1 MLEFYHN
8 LNINTGLPPAAP
20 NADTNLKDNNSMLDG
35 NERADIVGTIKSEKT
50 QEICEGCGQKIKD
63 RYFMKL
69 SPDQFWHEQCL
80 LCCICRIQLSQTC
93 YTKNTKVYCKDD
105 YYRIFGVSSVHQQN
119 QQHHQQHGQQ
129 HGQQQQHQRDC
140 YGCGERI
147 APSEMVMRAKHLV
160 YHLHCFLCYTC
171 NRPLQKGE
179 PFSIRA
185 GKLICQH
192 DLEKDFYGSAA
203 ATAAAAAAAAAA
215 AMHHHHGGAGAGLG
229 PHLPPAAHLYGDG
242 DDYLLDDG
250 LRTRDGRRGP
260 KRPRTIL
267 TSAQRR
273 QFKASFDVSPKP
285 CRKVREALAK
295 DTGLSVRVVQ
305 VWFQNQRAKMKKI
318 SRKSKA
324 NANGATDGEKNHSD
338 KEDKSIKLESPSSDH
353 SHYLGLDSSYS
364 SSSQPLNPNLPYS
377 PDFPDNSDASLC
389 SSDISLDESFDN
401 VDEATSDTMS
411 LQNLDLQPNLHSNVV
426 MGGGGGGQGPTC
438 SGPGLHGGGPQ
449 QLVNHN
455 NNTIGSMMASN
466 MAGSITHIDKL
477 YLMQNSYFNSAQIEQ

>member
-8 LNINTGLPPAAP
+8 LNINTGLPPGAS
-20 NADTNLKDNNSMLDG
+20 NADTSLKDNNNMLDG
-35 NERADIVGTIKSEKT
+35 TERTDIVGTIKSEKT

-80 LCCICRIQLSQTC
+80 LCCICRIQLNQTC

-105 YYRIFGVSSVHQQN
+105 YYRIFGVSSVN
-119 QQHHQQHGQQ
+119 QQHQHLNGRTE
-129 HGQQQQHQRDC
+129 RDC

-147 APSEMVMRAKHLV
+147 APSELVMRAKHLV

-179 PFSIRA
+179 PFSLRA

-203 ATAAAAAAAAAA
+203 AAAAAAA
-215 AMHHHHGGAGAGLG
+215 AMHHHHGAAAGL
-229 PHLPPAAHLYGDG
+229 PHPSHLAPAAHLYGDG

-324 NANGATDGEKNHSD
+324 NANGADGEKNHSD

-411 LQNLDLQPNLHSNVV
+411 LQNLDLQPNLTGS
-426 MGGGGGGQGPTC
+426 GGNSGGP
-438 SGPGLHGGGPQ
+438 PGLHNGQSQHQQQ

-455 NNTIGSMMASN
+455 NNTIGTMMSN

-477 YLMQNSYFNSAQIEQ
+477 YLMQNSYFNSTQIEQ

>member
-8 LNINTGLPPAAP
+8 LNINSGLPPAP
-20 NADTNLKDNNSMLDG
+20 PPVDSNAKDTNGMLD
-35 NERADIVGTIKSEKT
+35 ERTDIVGTIKSEKT

-80 LCCICRIQLSQTC
+80 LCCICRIQLNQTC

-105 YYRIFGVSSVHQQN
+105 YYRIFGVSTLQ
-119 QQHHQQHGQQ
+119 
-129 HGQQQQHQRDC
+129 QQQQHQQQSQQRDC

-160 YHLHCFLCYTC
+160 YHLHCFLCFTC

-192 DLEKDFYGSAA
+192 DLEKDFYG
-203 ATAAAAAAAAAA
+203 A
-215 AMHHHHGGAGAGLG
+215 AMHHHHGGAGGASGPGGL
-229 PHLPPAAHLYGDG
+229 HPPLHPVHGAAHLYGD
-242 DDYLLDDG
+242 DDYLLEDG

-318 SRKSKA
+318 SRKSKTTG
-324 NANGATDGEKNHSD
+324 NGDGEKNHSD

-389 SSDISLDESFDN
+389 SSDISLDENFDN
-401 VDEATSDTMS
+401 VDETTSDTMS
-411 LQNLDLQPNLHSNVV
+411 LQNLDLQTNLNN
-426 MGGGGGGQGPTC
+426 
-438 SGPGLHGGGPQ
+438 GGGPGTGGLQ
-449 QLVNHN
+449 CAGGLNGGGTTGGAPHPQLVNHN
-455 NNTIGSMMASN
+455 NNSINPMA
-466 MAGSITHIDKL
+466 MAGVAGSITHIDKL

>member
-20 NADTNLKDNNSMLDG
+20 APDTNLKDNNNMLDG
-35 NERADIVGTIKSEKT
+35 NERTDIVGTIKSEKT

-80 LCCICRIQLSQTC
+80 LCCICRIQLNQTC

-105 YYRIFGVSSVHQQN
+105 YYRIFGVSTLQ
-119 QQHHQQHGQQ
+119 
-129 HGQQQQHQRDC
+129 QQQQHPHQMHGQQRDC

-203 ATAAAAAAAAAA
+203 AVAAAAA
-215 AMHHHHGGAGAGLG
+215 AMHHHHGSAGL
-229 PHLPPAAHLYGDG
+229 PHPTHLPSGAHLYGDG
-242 DDYLLDDG
+242 DDYLLEDG

-324 NANGATDGEKNHSD
+324 NANGTEGDKGHSD

-411 LQNLDLQPNLHSNVV
+411 LQNLDLQPNLGA
-426 MGGGGGGQGPTC
+426 GGGGGPGGLP
-438 SGPGLHGGGPQ
+438 GPGIHNGG

-455 NNTIGSMMASN
+455 NNTIGSMMSN
-466 MAGSITHIDKL
+466 VAGSITHIDKL
-477 YLMQNSYFNSAQIEQ
+477 YLMQNSYFNSTVIEQ

>member
-8 LNINTGLPPAAP
+8 LNINSGLPPAP
-20 NADTNLKDNNSMLDG
+20 QPVDSNAKDTNGMLD
-35 NERADIVGTIKSEKT
+35 ERTDIVGTIKSEKT

-80 LCCICRIQLSQTC
+80 LCCICRIQLNQTC

-105 YYRIFGVSSVHQQN
+105 YYRIFGVSTLH
-119 QQHHQQHGQQ
+119 
-129 HGQQQQHQRDC
+129 QQQQHQQQSQQRDC

-147 APSEMVMRAKHLV
+147 APNEMVMRAKHLV
-160 YHLHCFLCYTC
+160 YHLHCFLCFTC

-192 DLEKDFYGSAA
+192 DLEKDFYG
-203 ATAAAAAAAAAA
+203 A
-215 AMHHHHGGAGAGLG
+215 AMHHHHGGAGGATGSGGL
-229 PHLPPAAHLYGDG
+229 HPPLHPVHGAAHLYGD
-242 DDYLLDDG
+242 DDYLLEDG

-318 SRKSKA
+318 SRKSKT
-324 NANGATDGEKNHSD
+324 NGNGDGEKNHSD

-389 SSDISLDESFDN
+389 SSDISLDENFDN
-401 VDEATSDTMS
+401 VDETTSDTMS
-411 LQNLDLQPNLHSNVV
+411 LQNLDLQTNLNN
-426 MGGGGGGQGPTC
+426 GA
-438 SGPGLHGGGPQ
+438 GPGTGGLQCAGGLNGGATAGGATHQ

-455 NNTIGSMMASN
+455 NNSINPMA
-466 MAGSITHIDKL
+466 MAGVAGSITHIDKL

>member
-20 NADTNLKDNNSMLDG
+20 NTDTSLKDNNNMLDG
-35 NERADIVGTIKSEKT
+35 NERTDIVGTIKSEKT

-80 LCCICRIQLSQTC
+80 LCCICRIQLNQTC

-105 YYRIFGVSSVHQQN
+105 YYRIFGVPSVHQQH
-119 QQHHQQHGQQ
+119 QHQQHGQ
-129 HGQQQQHQRDC
+129 QRDC

-147 APSEMVMRAKHLV
+147 APSELVMRAKHLV

-203 ATAAAAAAAAAA
+203 AAAAAAA
-215 AMHHHHGGAGAGLG
+215 AMHHHHGAGL
-229 PHLPPAAHLYGDG
+229 PHPTHLPPAAHLYGDG

-318 SRKSKA
+318 SRKSKT
-324 NANGATDGEKNHSD
+324 NANGADGEKNHSD
-338 KEDKSIKLESPSSDH
+338 KEDKSIKLESPSSEH

-411 LQNLDLQPNLHSNVV
+411 LQNLDLQPNLNS
-426 MGGGGGGQGPTC
+426 GGGGIGTGQGTC
-438 SGPGLHGGGPQ
+438 SGPGVHNG

-455 NNTIGSMMASN
+455 NNTIGSMMSN

>member
-8 LNINTGLPPAAP
+8 LNINTGLPPPAS
-20 NADTNLKDNNSMLDG
+20 NADTNLKDNNNMLDG
-35 NERADIVGTIKSEKT
+35 NERTDIVGTIKSEKT

-80 LCCICRIQLSQTC
+80 LCCICHIQLNQTC

-105 YYRIFGVSSVHQQN
+105 YYRIFGVSSVHQQ
-119 QQHHQQHGQQ
+119 QHQHQQHGQ
-129 HGQQQQHQRDC
+129 QRDC

-147 APSEMVMRAKHLV
+147 APSELVMRAKHLV

-192 DLEKDFYGSAA
+192 DLEKDFYG
-203 ATAAAAAAAAAA
+203 AAAAAAAAAA
-215 AMHHHHGGAGAGLG
+215 IHHHHGAAGL
-229 PHLPPAAHLYGDG
+229 PHPTHLPPTAHLYGDG
-242 DDYLLDDG
+242 DEYLLDDG

-318 SRKSKA
+318 SRKSKT
-324 NANGATDGEKNHSD
+324 NASGADGEKNHSD

-411 LQNLDLQPNLHSNVV
+411 LQNLDLQPNLSNN
-426 MGGGGGGQGPTC
+426 GGGIGTC
-438 SGPGLHGGGPQ
+438 SGPPGVHNGPQ

-455 NNTIGSMMASN
+455 NNTIGSMMSN

-477 YLMQNSYFNSAQIEQ
+477 YLMQNSYFNSTQIEQ

>member
-1 MLEFYHN
+1 MASGTFPVHPQALCAHFRIFGG
-8 LNINTGLPPAAP
+8 LATVNTSNPR
-20 NADTNLKDNNSMLDG
+20 NY
-35 NERADIVGTIKSEKT
+35 DIVGTIKSEKT
-50 QEICEGCGQKIKD
+50 QELCEGCGQKIKD

-105 YYRIFGVSSVHQQN
+105 YYRIFGVSSVHQQ
-119 QQHHQQHGQQ
+119 QHQSPGQQ
-129 HGQQQQHQRDC
+129 QQQQHQRDC

-179 PFSIRA
+179 PFSLRA

-203 ATAAAAAAAAAA
+203 AVAAAAAI
-215 AMHHHHGGAGAGLG
+215 HHHHGAPGI
-229 PHLPPAAHLYGDG
+229 HQQHHPAAHLYGADG
-242 DDYLLDDG
+242 DDYLLEDG

-324 NANGATDGEKNHSD
+324 NANGGDSEKNHSD
-338 KEDKSIKLESPSSDH
+338 KEEKSIKLESPSSDH

-411 LQNLDLQPNLHSNVV
+411 LQNLDLHPGLGPS
-426 MGGGGGGQGPTC
+426 MGGVGGGPGGQGTGTL
-438 SGPGLHGGGPQ
+438 SGGVHNGQAQQ

-455 NNTIGSMMASN
+455 NNSIGSMMPTV
-466 MAGSITHIDKL
+466 AGSITHIDKL
-477 YLMQNSYFNSAQIEQ
+477 YLMQNSYFNSTQIEQ